1 MKKIHQY
8 SFVRCRKTI
17 YLIFAFNYESMRDE
31 AGIKIK
37 NGIYLPFFLQAKPK
51 CHSLSL

>member
-37 NGIYLPFFLQAKPK
+37 NGIYLIQAKPK